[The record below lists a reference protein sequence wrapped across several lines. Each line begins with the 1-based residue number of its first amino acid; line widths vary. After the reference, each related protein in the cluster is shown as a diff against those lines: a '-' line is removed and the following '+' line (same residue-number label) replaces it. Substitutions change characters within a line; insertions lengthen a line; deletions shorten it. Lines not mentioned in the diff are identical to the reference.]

1 MRLFMKHQYIYIS
14 IIFLVSLTMSAP
26 LWADG
31 GKIEGIVKTEEG
43 TILPG
48 VAVWVSNTTT
58 KTLSDENGHFS
69 LPAPKESKVVVMAF
83 LDGFDMGMRPVSVV
97 EGKNAFVEFILKTET
112 LSYEVTVTQ
121 DAPKLMTPSANIGV
135 VTVKPEELASLPGI
149 GEQDMF
155 RSMQFMPGISAS
167 NESSSGLYVR
177 GGKPDQN
184 LVLYDGFTVYHVD
197 HFFGIFSAFNANA
210 VDDITLHKGGFDA
223 KYGGR
228 LSSVMELTGK
238 SGNQDQFKFGAGVN
252 FLSANAYAE
261 IPFAGKGGL
270 FLSARRSFQSS
281 LYDKILD
288 KYNDSDAP
296 MQPRPGGGPGG
307 DRPGGGGGFAA
318 MFDMEPTS
326 YFYDL
331 NAKALYKPSDK
342 DVLTLSFYN
351 GSDELDN
358 SRDMEIPSFM
368 EERAEEMGHEMD
380 MEGSITDLN
389 KWGNT
394 GSSFNWLRQWSDKF
408 NTSLTGAY
416 SRYFNDKAYDSSMNL
431 VIKDEDGN
439 EIEPDDDRPR
449 NNNSR
454 VSGEYNLLEDITV
467 RLSNSW
473 KISDSNLLEFGG
485 QIVRN
490 KIGYEYSTTSFRRP
504 EEEGE
509 DGDTVEPM
517 SVLDIHDQGTIFSAY
532 LQDKMRLA
540 NFLTITPGLRLSYFD
555 RTAETYVEPRVS
567 FVADLTDRIRFKGAW
582 GRYYQFA
589 NNLVREDILQG
600 NREFWIL
607 SDGET
612 IPVSSAIHY
621 IAGFSYETKNFLF
634 DIEGYYKELSGLAE
648 FAFRFTPQ
656 MEGESYLDYF
666 YNGDGIAK
674 GVEVLFQKK
683 YGNFTGWLCYTLGKV
698 EYTFP
703 EYGEDPFPASH
714 DVTHELKLVGT
725 LKRGN
730 WDLAITWIYAS
741 GKPYTEPLGA
751 TQEYIYDERMDREI
765 VVNRIEYGPK
775 NGSRLPDYHRLD
787 LSATYNFQ
795 LWGGDASAGLSLFN
809 VYNRNNIWRKEYS
822 VVEDELLETDV
833 SYMGFTPSLF
843 LKLTF

>member
-1 MRLFMKHQYIYIS
+1 MRFFRKNRCIYFF
-14 IIFLVSLTMSAP
+14 IILVTSLSMTAG
-26 LWADG
+26 LAAEG
-31 GKIEGIVKTEEG
+31 GKIEGVVKTEEG
-43 TILPG
+43 AILPG
-48 VAVWVSNTTT
+48 VAVWISNSTI
-58 KTLSDENGHFS
+58 KTLSDENGHFV
-69 LPAPKESKVVVMAF
+69 LAAPKESKVVVMAF
-83 LDGFDMGMRPVSVV
+83 LDGFDIGMQPVAVI
-97 EGKNAFVEFILKTET
+97 EGKIASIEFKLKTET

-121 DAPKLMTPSANIGV
+121 EAPKLMTPSANIGV

-149 GEQDMF
+149 GEQDLF

-184 LVLYDGFTVYHVD
+184 LVLFDGFTVYHVD

-210 VDDITLHKGGFDA
+210 VDEITLHKGGFDA

-238 SGNQDQFKFGAGVN
+238 SGNQDQFKFGAGIN

-288 KYNDSDAP
+288 KYNDNDAP
-296 MQPRPGGGPGG
+296 MQPRPGGGGRG
-307 DRPGGGGGFAA
+307 DKFAA
-318 MFDMEPTS
+318 MFDTAPAS

-331 NAKALYKPSDK
+331 NAKALFKPSDK

-351 GSDELDN
+351 GSDDLDN

-368 EERAEEMGHEMD
+368 SERAAQMGHEID
-380 MEGSITDLN
+380 VEGSIIDVN
-389 KWGNT
+389 EWGNT
-394 GSSFNWLRQWSDKF
+394 GSSFNWHRQWSNKF
-408 NTSLTGAY
+408 STSLTGAY
-416 SRYFNDKAYDSSMNL
+416 SRYFNDKDFDSSMN
-431 VIKDEDGN
+431 VTIKDADGN
-439 EIEPDDDRPR
+439 EILPDDAPPR
-449 NNNSR
+449 QNTSR
-454 VSGEYNLLEDITV
+454 VSGEYNVLEDITV
-467 RLSNSW
+467 RLANSW
-473 KISDSNLLEFGG
+473 NVSDSHLLEFGG
-485 QIVRN
+485 QIVRD
-490 KIGYEYSTTSFRRP
+490 KIGYQYSTTSFRRP
-504 EEEGE
+504 DEDEGE
-509 DGDTVEPM
+509 DETVEPT
-517 SVLDIHDQGTIFSAY
+517 SILDIDDQGTIVSAY
-532 LQDKMRLA
+532 LQDKVKVA
-540 NFLTITPGLRLSYFD
+540 KFLTLTPGLRLSYFD
-555 RTAETYVEPRVS
+555 RTAETYWEPRVS
-567 FVADLTDRIRFKGAW
+567 FVANLSDRIRLKGAW
-582 GRYYQFA
+582 GKYYQFA

-621 IAGFSYETKNFLF
+621 IAGFSYETRNFLF

-656 MEGESYLDYF
+656 SEGENYLDYF

-674 GVEVLFQKK
+674 GVEVLLQKK
-683 YGNFTGWLCYTLGKV
+683 YGNFTGWLCYTLGQV

-703 EYGEDPFPASH
+703 DYGEDPFPASH
-714 DVTHELKLVGT
+714 DVTHEVKLVGT

-730 WDLAITWIYAS
+730 WDLAATWIYAG
-741 GKPYTEPLGA
+741 GKPYTEPLGV
-751 TQEYIYDERMDREI
+751 TQEFIYDERLDREI
-765 VVNRIEYGPK
+765 VVNHIEYGSK

-787 LSATYNFQ
+787 LSATYNFN

-809 VYNRNNIWRKEYS
+809 VYDHTNVWRKEYS
-822 VVEDELLETDV
+822 VADDELIETDV

-843 LKLTF
+843 FKLTF